1 MMQGFLVATL
11 VIYLIIATIFKSYV
25 QPLII
30 IFTIPFGIIG
40 AISGHIVYGIPVS
53 TMSFFGMIALTA
65 AVVNDSI
72 VYIEAVNRRLEKG
85 ETLENALIDG
95 GKNRFRAIIL
105 TTLTTFG
112 GIFPMIMERSFQAQ
126 VLIPTAI
133 SVAFGLVFATFSTLV
148 AIPCLINIG
157 NDIRRFY
164 HLLLY
169 GTYVSPVAVEP
180 RSNRYHLKE
189 KRGSL

>member
-1 MMQGFLVATL
+1 MAPAGE
-11 VIYLIIATIFKSYV
+11 
-25 QPLII
+25 QPCAR
-30 IFTIPFGIIG
+30 FD
-40 AISGHIVYGIPVS
+40 APV
-53 TMSFFGMIALTA
+53 
-65 AVVNDSI
+65 
-72 VYIEAVNRRLEKG
+72 
-85 ETLENALIDG
+85 DG
-95 GKNRFRAIIL
+95 GQPDRQLEA
-105 TTLTTFG
+105 
-112 GIFPMIMERSFQAQ
+112 MERSFQAQ